1 MKRDMKNYI
10 LILFLCFCQAGF
22 AQNKTLVKRADEAFA
37 QKDYVTAAYYYDK
50 ALGDETPTST
60 GKVPYFSVKQR
71 KSKDGIADIAYRMAE
86 SYRLQQNYVFAA
98 KAYQEVVEKHE
109 QAYPQA
115 RLWYADC
122 LRATNQLTEALSQL
136 QLFVNANKGN
146 AENLSL
152 GMKALETLRFAQAQM
167 AQKQPV
173 TVVRMSASF
182 SKDENDFALSRNNGK
197 YWFTATLAAANQV
210 NLNQIYLSGADTLS
224 KRTALTFKTDPKMP
238 MNFGAVSLEATGARM
253 YLTRWYRYEGKLVAG
268 IYLSRYVDGHWLEP
282 QRLNSYV
289 NADGFVAMQ
298 PFVTPDGKIL
308 YYISN
313 RAGGFGG
320 TDVWRSDLN
329 IEGMPLNAVNL
340 GSTVNSKGDE
350 QAPFYDQKAQRLVY
364 SSKGLTGLGGFD
376 LYESFWIGQDH
387 WSVPRNLGF
396 PYNSTKDDL
405 HYYPD
410 GEDDEMAYVSSDR
423 ESDCCLHLFKLHYTK
438 PERVI
443 TSAVLAGLVS
453 DFDTR
458 DPLGGVELTLRDLST
473 QKSNTELSSD
483 IGAYQLKVHLKH
495 AYELRFEK
503 AGYFAKVMTLP
514 ALTLFKTDTLQNPEV
529 FLKMFE
535 VDKPIVIDNILYDF
549 NKAVL
554 KPASYVVLDELVN
567 VLEMNP
573 KIRIE
578 LSAHTDA
585 MGSDVYNLKLSQQRA
600 QSCVDYILS
609 KGISAHRIMA
619 KGYGEHMPIAANTLP
634 DGKDNKEG
642 RKLNRR
648 TEFKVLKEN

>member
-1 MKRDMKNYI
+1 MKNYI
-10 LILFLCFCQAGF
+10 LILFLCFCQVSF
-22 AQNKTLVKRADEAFA
+22 AQNKTFVKRADEAFA

-50 ALGDETPTST
+50 ALGEETTTTT
-60 GKVPYFSVKQR
+60 GKVPYFSVKR
-71 KSKDGIADIAYRMAE
+71 HKAKDGIADVTYRMAE
-86 SYRLQQNYVFAA
+86 SYRLEQNYVFAA
-98 KAYQEVVEKHE
+98 KGYKQVMEKHE

-115 RLWYADC
+115 RLWYGDC
-122 LRATNQLTEALSQL
+122 LRANNQLTEAVNQL

-146 AENLSL
+146 GENLSL
-152 GMKALETLRFAQAQM
+152 GMKALETARFAQGQM

-173 TVVRMSASF
+173 TVAKMSASF

-197 YWFTATLAAANQV
+197 YWFTATLAAANNE

-224 KRTALTFKTDPKMP
+224 KRTALTFKADPKAP
-238 MNFGAVSLEATGARM
+238 MNFGAASLEATGARM
-253 YLTRWYRYEGKLVAG
+253 YLTRWYRHEGKLIAG
-268 IYLSRYVDGHWLEP
+268 IYLSRYVDEHWLEP

-298 PFVTPDGKIL
+298 PFVTPDGKTL
-308 YYISN
+308 YFISD
-313 RAGGFGG
+313 RQGGFGG
-320 TDVWRSDLN
+320 TDVWKSDLN
-329 IEGMPLNAVNL
+329 IEGMPMNAVNL
-340 GSTVNSKGDE
+340 GATVNTKGDE
-350 QAPFYDQKAQRLVY
+350 QAPFYDPKEQRLVY
-364 SSKGLTGLGGFD
+364 SSKGFTGMGGFD
-376 LYESFWIGQDH
+376 LYESFWIGKDH

-410 GEDDEMAYVSSDR
+410 GEEEEIAYVSSDR

-443 TSAVLAGLVS
+443 TSAVLAGLVT
-453 DFDTR
+453 DCDTR
-458 DPLGGVELTLRDLST
+458 NALGGVEVTLKDLATRKSIST
-473 QKSNTELSSD
+473 ISSAL
-483 IGAYQLKVHLKH
+483 GEYQHTVLLNH
-495 AYELRFEK
+495 AYELRLEK
-503 AGYFAKVMTLP
+503 TGYFAKVMTLP
-514 ALTLFKTDTLQNPEV
+514 ALTLFKTDTLQNPEIC
-529 FLKMFE
+529 LKMFE
-535 VDKPIVIDNILYDF
+535 VDKPIVIDNVLYDF

-567 VLEMNP
+567 VLENNP
-573 KIRIE
+573 KIKIE

-585 MGSDVYNLKLSQQRA
+585 MGPDWYNLKLSQQRA

-609 KGISAHRIMA
+609 KGILAHRIIA
-619 KGYGEHMPIAANTLP
+619 KGYGESMPIAPNTLP

-648 TEFKVLKEN
+648 TEFKVLKTN